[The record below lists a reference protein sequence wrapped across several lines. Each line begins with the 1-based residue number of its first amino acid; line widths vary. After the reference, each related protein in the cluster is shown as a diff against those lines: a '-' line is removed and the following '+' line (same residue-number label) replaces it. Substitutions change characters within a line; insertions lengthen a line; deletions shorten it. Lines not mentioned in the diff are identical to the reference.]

1 MSKKVVDTNVVEM
14 QFDNR
19 NFERNVSTSMST
31 LDKLKAKLSFKGA
44 SDGLDDVS
52 RAAKNVD
59 LSPLQRG
66 VESVKIKFSALEVVA
81 MTALSRITN
90 SVITAGKKLVSSFT
104 IDPVKSGLSEYET
117 QINSVQTI
125 LANTKSKGATL
136 DDVNNS
142 LNELNKYADLTIY
155 NFTEM
160 TRNIGTFTAAGVGL
174 KDSTTA
180 IQGIANLAAA
190 SGSNAQQAATAMYQL
205 SQALA
210 AGSVKLQDWNSVV
223 NAGMGGETFQ
233 NALKETARAHGVAV
247 DKMIKDAGSFRESLQ
262 KGWITSEI
270 MIETLSKMTKTG
282 AAEYL
287 SKLTGVSQKEIV
299 KQQALVDANKD
310 GTVTYDKLAA
320 SMAKTGKI
328 TKENAI
334 SILEMADTATNA
346 ATKVKTFTQ
355 LMDTLKEA
363 AQSGWTQTWQLIFG
377 DFEQAKE
384 LFTEASDYFS
394 KVISDSADRRN
405 NFLRSALSNVVTEKD
420 WKNLQNAGKA
430 TKNFENLLIE
440 AARKH
445 NVSIDSMIAS
455 EGSFA
460 KTLKNGWL
468 TADIYNEAIK
478 KSAKAEK
485 DLIDK
490 NASGIK
496 STKDKIKYTKRMTAA
511 LKEANKPY
519 TELSDKMN
527 RPSGRDLLID
537 SVRNTLKAVAT
548 EIKGVKKAWSEVFP
562 AASSEKLYNI
572 IDALHT
578 FTEHL
583 TKIDSDL
590 SFVSE

>member
-19 NFERNVSTSMST
+19 NFEKNVATSMST

-44 SDGLDDVS
+44 SDGLDEVG

-66 VESVKIKFSALEVVA
+66 AEAVKVKFSALEVVA

-90 SVITAGKKLVSSFT
+90 SVISAEKQLVSSFT

-142 LNELNKYADLTIY
+142 LSELNKYADLTIY

-174 KDSTTA
+174 KDSTKA
-180 IQGIANLAAA
+180 IQGIANLAAV
-190 SGSNAQQAATAMYQL
+190 SGSNSQQAATAMYQL

-233 NALKETARAHGVAV
+233 NALKDTARAHGVAV
-247 DKMIKDAGSFRESLQ
+247 DKMIKDSGSFRESLK

-287 SKLTGVSQKEIV
+287 AKLTGVSQKEIE

-328 TKENAI
+328 TKENAK

-363 AQSGWTQTWQLIFG
+363 AQSGWTQTWQIIFG
-377 DFEQAKE
+377 DFEQARE
-384 LFTEASDYFS
+384 LFTEASDYFGNI
-394 KVISDSADRRN
+394 ISESANKRN
-405 NFLRSALSNVVTEKD
+405 NFLTAALSNVVTAKD

-430 TKNFENLLIE
+430 TKNFESLLIE
-440 AARKH
+440 VAKSH
-445 NVSIDSMIAS
+445 NVSVDSMIAA

-468 TADIYNEAIK
+468 TADIYKEAIK
-478 KSAKAEK
+478 KTTDAEESLIKKDAK
-485 DLIDK
+485 
-490 NASGIK
+490 SIK
-496 STKDKIKYTKRMTAA
+496 SKKEQIEYTKQMTAA
-511 LKEANKPY
+511 MKEADKNY
-519 TELSDKMN
+519 SELMDKMN
-527 RPSGRDLLID
+527 S
-537 SVRNTLKAVAT
+537 
-548 EIKGVKKAWSEVFP
+548 
-562 AASSEKLYNI
+562 
-572 IDALHT
+572 H
-578 FTEHL
+578 
-583 TKIDSDL
+583 
-590 SFVSE
+590 